1 MDVLKKS
8 NNVIFKYLKYIFQRL
23 KEEIIILHQT
33 FQDTNIFTYF
43 ILVRRIIILII
54 LILQ

>member
-8 NNVIFKYLKYIFQRL
+8 NVIFKYLKDIFHRL

-33 FQDTNIFTYF
+33 FQDTDIFTYF